1 MQQRTQTA
9 IILAAFSILLLLSCL
24 FFSCGSQSN
33 TEIRMPVIGL
43 QPYGNFDTSLTSQL
57 AGDIEEFYD
66 LSVYILDPV
75 DLPDYAFINVKS
87 PRYRADSL
95 LKHLKKIRPDTID
108 FILGLTSKDI
118 STTKRELTGTIKEP
132 ASKYEDFGIFGLGY
146 CPGQACVVSTF
157 RYKNVS
163 QEHFYRRF
171 LKICIHEL
179 GHNFGLTHCPM
190 PNCLMN
196 DANET
201 IQTIDDANFFH
212 CEHCQRKL
220 LKKLRI
226 SVKQ

>member
-1 MQQRTQTA
+1 MEQRTQSA
-9 IILAAFSILLLLSCL
+9 ILLTAFSLLLLLSCL
-24 FFSCGSQSN
+24 FFSCVNKHQAESK
-33 TEIRMPVIGL
+33 MPVIGI
-43 QPYGNFDTSLTSQL
+43 QPFGNFDTSLTSQL
-57 AGDIEEFYD
+57 AGDIEEFYG
-66 LSVYILDPV
+66 LSVYILPPV
-75 DLPDYAFINVKS
+75 DLPDFAFINVKT

-95 LKHLKKIRPDTID
+95 LKHLKRIRPDTID

-146 CPGQACVVSTF
+146 CPGQSCVVSTF

-163 QEHFYRRF
+163 HEQFYKRF

-179 GHNFGLTHCPM
+179 GHNFGLTHCPS

-201 IQTIDDANFFH
+201 IQTIDDADFFH

-220 LKKLRI
+220 IKKLRI
-226 SVKQ
+226 SVK